1 MKRRS
6 MILSG
11 AAIAA
16 LPYKALQA
24 QEAFPAKPIRI
35 IVPYPAGGVVDVQTR
50 AMAQGLELGQPVV
63 IEARPG
69 ANANIAAEAVARA
82 NADGYTLLVSAPY
95 LLNNPLLEQNLR
107 WAPKDFIPVARFS
120 LSPSY
125 LCVPASSPA
134 RSVRDFV
141 DMARKANPALQYGDG
156 GSGTTQTMAT
166 EILKQVTGIKLD
178 PIPYKGA
185 PPMAVDLITN
195 TFAVG
200 ILPSS
205 VAFPHIKSGKLR
217 ALANTSA
224 NRSPQLPEVPTIAE
238 AGFPEVTV
246 LSWYG
251 LHAPAGTPPEAIR
264 KLEAGV
270 QAALQKNDTK
280 ERLTTAGGE
289 AAFLSTADFSQF
301 MRNDL
306 QMWERINRML
316 KK

>member
-82 NADGYTLLVSAPY
+82 SADGYTLLVSAPF

-134 RSVRDFV
+134 RTVREFV
-141 DMARKANPALQYGDG
+141 DMARKASPSLQYGDG

-178 PIPYKGA
+178 AIPYKGA
-185 PPMAVDLITN
+185 PPVAVDLMTN
-195 TFAVG
+195 TFAVA

-251 LHAPAGTPPEAIR
+251 LHAPAGTPPDVVR

-270 QAALQKNDTK
+270 QASLQKSETK
-280 ERLTTAGGE
+280 ERLTTGGGE
-289 AAFLSTADFSQF
+289 AAFLSTNDFSQF
-301 MRNDL
+301 LRNDL
-306 QMWERINRML
+306 QMWERINRMV